1 MAAATTQHKASENWQ
16 AIRTA
21 WNRAGLSRPVVGVC
35 AGKIG

>member
-1 MAAATTQHKASENWQ
+1 MAAVHNPARGQENWQ
-16 AIRTA
+16 LIRAA